1 MPYNLSQL
9 TATPHPK
16 PFRPIAPTAQFEGE
30 LFRMYT
36 PIIQRWRDSAT
47 RMMAVYAIA
56 DMAAAEEEDSNTA
69 AEIAALLL
77 LIRWNEFFSK
87 VESWHR
93 SKWIADVARA
103 RGVDATF
110 LVERP
115 SYALNMNRAARRA
128 EASIARRA
136 GIEAASQAS
145 GMSAIDRAISDAVS
159 ANVGLIRSVSDEA
172 RARINNAVMGGMRR
186 GASKDEVARQI
197 NKGLGMSRDRA
208 KRIAVNQMDAAVT
221 TLTRVRAEEAGIE
234 KFQWQ
239 HNTPADRARIHHL
252 NRNGKV
258 FRWDDRS
265 LSELPG
271 ILLGCRCRAL
281 PVVV

>member
-1 MPYNLSQL
+1 ML
-9 TATPHPK
+9 A
-16 PFRPIAPTAQFEGE
+16 
-30 LFRMYT
+30 
-36 PIIQRWRDSAT
+36 D
-47 RMMAVYAIA
+47 AIA
-56 DMAAAEEEDSNTA
+56 VEEEDSNTA

-93 SKWIADVARA
+93 SKWIADVSRA

-110 LVERP
+110 LVESP

-136 GIEAASQAS
+136 GIEVASQAS

-172 RARINNAVMGGMRR
+172 RARIYNAVMGGMRR

-208 KRIAVNQMDAAVT
+208 RRIAINQMDAAVT

-265 LSELPG
+265 LDALPG
-271 ILLGCRCRAL
+271 VLVGCRCRAL

>member
-1 MPYNLSQL
+1 MCI
-9 TATPHPK
+9 
-16 PFRPIAPTAQFEGE
+16 RDRFEGE

-47 RMMAVYAIA
+47 RMMAAYVLADAIA
-56 DMAAAEEEDSNTA
+56 VEEEDSNTA

-93 SKWIADVARA
+93 SKWIADVSRA

-110 LVERP
+110 LVESP

-136 GIEAASQAS
+136 GIEVASQAS

-172 RARINNAVMGGMRR
+172 RARIYNAVMGGMRR

-208 KRIAVNQMDAAVT
+208 RRIAINQMDAAVT

-265 LSELPG
+265 LDALPG
-271 ILLGCRCRAL
+271 VLVGCRCRAL

>member
-77 LIRWNEFFSK
+77 LIRWNKFFSK

-93 SKWIADVARA
+93 SKWIADVSRA

-110 LVERP
+110 LVESP

-136 GIEAASQAS
+136 GIEVASQAS

-172 RARINNAVMGGMRR
+172 RARIYNAVMGGMRR

-208 KRIAVNQMDAAVT
+208 RRIAINQMDAAVT

-265 LSELPG
+265 LDALPG
-271 ILLGCRCRAL
+271 VLVGCRCRAL